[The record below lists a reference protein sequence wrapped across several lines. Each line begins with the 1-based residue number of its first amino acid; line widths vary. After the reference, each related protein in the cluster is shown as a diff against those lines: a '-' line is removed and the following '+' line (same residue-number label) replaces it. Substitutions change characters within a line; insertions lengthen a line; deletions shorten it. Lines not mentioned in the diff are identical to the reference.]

1 MQQDLEQRHLE
12 IMRLMLKLAYDNS
25 KSKRGRPFA
34 ACIADEG
41 QIIGQG
47 VNTIHQTQDM
57 TAHAEM
63 EAIRECC
70 RSRHKA
76 TLEGLTV
83 YATGHPCPMCL
94 AAIVAGNAKQVFFAF
109 DNADAAPYG
118 LSSEGTYQRLGIRLN
133 PPPLPITRLDVGVTA
148 AQLYGDEEWPL
159 K

>member
-1 MQQDLEQRHLE
+1 MQQDLEQRHPE
-12 IMRLMLKLAYDNS
+12 IMRLMLRLAYDNR
-25 KSKRGRPFA
+25 KNKRGRPFA

-63 EAIRECC
+63 EAIRDCC

-118 LSSEGTYQRLGIRLN
+118 LSSEGTYQRLGITLN

-148 AQLYGDEEWPL
+148 AQLYGDDEWPL
-159 K
+159 A